1 MLSYDVVVAGGGPAG
16 IASALAAADE
26 GCRVALLERY
36 GCLGGG
42 ITSGYVRPFL
52 GVVNNPNIGVEIRER
67 IAAIEDFMS
76 PVEAAKVALAEMLHE
91 RGVDVRLQT
100 EPVEVIFRDGRSGV
114 TNDDSVADRKRIAG
128 IRAISKG
135 REYEFTGAAYIDAT
149 GDGDLAAMA
158 GARCEYGREGD
169 RLVQPTSIMFT
180 IEGIDPSIDWCICH
194 EEDWHTLPDGREFLD
209 ICHKACE
216 SGELPPSINIVR
228 LYATGRVGERM
239 VNATQANHV
248 NPLEPTEIFAAEV
261 ELRRQVR
268 IVVEFLRRNIPGF
281 EHIRVNGSAT
291 TLGARESRRI
301 IGDYILTDNDL
312 IVGARFDD
320 AIVHRAN
327 FCIDI
332 HNPDGAGQAER
343 NGRPYLCQDYDI
355 PYRSLTPLGFDNLL
369 CAGRNISGDHRAHAS
384 YRVMNICMAMGHAAG
399 LAAADMS
406 RHRRSSRDVDI
417 RAIQKKLGIVKP
429 DVD

>member
-1 MLSYDVVVAGGGPAG
+1 MLSYDVVVTGGGPAG

-52 GVVNNPNIGVEIRER
+52 GVVGNPNIGGEIRGR
-67 IAAIEDFMS
+67 IAALEDFMS
-76 PVEAAKVALAEMLHE
+76 PVEAAKAALAEMLHE

-100 EPVEVIFRDGRSGV
+100 EPIEVLRGG
-114 TNDDSVADRKRIAG
+114 ADIAQ
-128 IRAISKG
+128 IAAVSKG
-135 REYEFTGAAYIDAT
+135 RRYEFCANAYIDAT

-158 GARCEYGREGD
+158 GARYEYGREGD

-194 EEDWHTLPDGREFLD
+194 EEDWHTLPDGREFLN

-248 NPLEPTEIFAAEV
+248 NPLDATEIFAAEV

-406 RHRRSSRDVDI
+406 KNRRSSRSVDI

>member
-1 MLSYDVVVAGGGPAG
+1 MLSYDVVVVGGGPAG

-26 GCRVALLERY
+26 GCRVALLEKY

-52 GVVNNPNIGVEIRER
+52 GLVNNPNIGGEIRGR
-67 IAAIEDFMS
+67 IAALEDFMS

-100 EPVEVIFRDGRSGV
+100 EPAEVMRDGANI
-114 TNDDSVADRKRIAG
+114 TRIA
-128 IRAISKG
+128 AVSKG
-135 REYEFTGAAYIDAT
+135 GRYEFCANAYIDAT

-312 IVGARFDD
+312 IIGARFDD

-399 LAAADMS
+399 LAAADIS

>member
-1 MLSYDVVVAGGGPAG
+1 MLSYDVVVVGGGPAG

-26 GCRVALLERY
+26 GCRVALLEKY

-52 GVVNNPNIGVEIRER
+52 GVVNNPNIGGEIRGR
-67 IAAIEDFMS
+67 IAALEDFMS

-100 EPVEVIFRDGRSGV
+100 EPAEVMRDGANI
-114 TNDDSVADRKRIAG
+114 TRIA
-128 IRAISKG
+128 AVSKG
-135 REYEFTGAAYIDAT
+135 GRYEFCANAYIDAT

-158 GARCEYGREGD
+158 GARYEYGREGD

-228 LYATGRVGERM
+228 LYSTGRVGERM

-248 NPLEPTEIFAAEV
+248 NPLDATEIFAAEV

-301 IGDYILTDNDL
+301 VGDYILTDNDL

>member
-1 MLSYDVVVAGGGPAG
+1 MLSYDVVVVGGGPAG

-26 GCRVALLERY
+26 GCRVALLEKY

-52 GVVNNPNIGVEIRER
+52 GVVGNPNIGGEIRGR
-67 IAAIEDFMS
+67 IAALEDFMS
-76 PVEAAKVALAEMLHE
+76 PVEAAKAALAEMLYE

-100 EPVEVIFRDGRSGV
+100 EPIEVLRGG
-114 TNDDSVADRKRIAG
+114 ADIAK
-128 IRAISKG
+128 IAAVSKG
-135 REYEFTGAAYIDAT
+135 GRYEFCANAYIDAT

-158 GARCEYGREGD
+158 GASCEYGREGD

-301 IGDYILTDNDL
+301 VGDYILTDNDL

-399 LAAADMS
+399 LAASDMS

>member
-1 MLSYDVVVAGGGPAG
+1 MLSYDVVVVGGGPAG

-26 GCRVALLERY
+26 GCRVALLEKY

-52 GVVNNPNIGVEIRER
+52 GVVNNPNIGGEIRGR
-67 IAAIEDFMS
+67 IAALEDFMS

-100 EPVEVIFRDGRSGV
+100 EPTEVLRDGA
-114 TNDDSVADRKRIAG
+114 NIARIA
-128 IRAISKG
+128 AVSKG
-135 REYEFTGAAYIDAT
+135 GRYEFCANAYIDAT

-301 IGDYILTDNDL
+301 VGDYILTDNDL

-355 PYRSLTPLGFDNLL
+355 PYRSLTPFGFDNLL

-399 LAAADMS
+399 LAAADMAKYRRYS
-406 RHRRSSRDVDI
+406 RSVDI

>member
-1 MLSYDVVVAGGGPAG
+1 MLSYDVVITGGGPAG

-67 IAAIEDFMS
+67 IAALEDFMS

-100 EPVEVIFRDGRSGV
+100 EPVEVLRDGA
-114 TNDDSVADRKRIAG
+114 NIARIA
-128 IRAISKG
+128 AVSKG
-135 REYEFTGAAYIDAT
+135 GRYEFCANAYIDAT

-158 GARCEYGREGD
+158 GARYELGREGD

-301 IGDYILTDNDL
+301 VGDYILTDNDL

-369 CAGRNISGDHRAHAS
+369 CAGRNISGDHRAHDSEIA
-384 YRVMNICMAMGHAAG
+384 RNICMAMGHAAG
-399 LAAADMS
+399 LAAADMAK
-406 RHRRSSRDVDI
+406 HRRSSRDVDI

>member
-1 MLSYDVVVAGGGPAG
+1 MLSYDVVVVGGGPAG

-26 GCRVALLERY
+26 GCRVALLEKY

-52 GVVNNPNIGVEIRER
+52 GVVGNPNIGGEIRGR
-67 IAAIEDFMS
+67 IAALENFMS
-76 PVEAAKVALAEMLHE
+76 PVEAAKAALAEMLHE

-100 EPVEVIFRDGRSGV
+100 EPIEVLRGG
-114 TNDDSVADRKRIAG
+114 ADIAQ
-128 IRAISKG
+128 IAAVSKG
-135 REYEFTGAAYIDAT
+135 RRYEYRANAYIDAT

-158 GARCEYGREGD
+158 GARYEYGREGD

-194 EEDWHTLPDGREFLD
+194 EEDWHTLPDGREFLN

-228 LYATGRVGERM
+228 LYSTGRVGERM

-248 NPLEPTEIFAAEV
+248 NPLDATEIFAAEV

-399 LAAADMS
+399 LAAADMTK
-406 RHRRSSRDVDI
+406 HRRSSGDVEM
-417 RAIQKKLGIVKP
+417 RAVQKKLGIIKP
-429 DVD
+429 DVE

>member
-1 MLSYDVVVAGGGPAG
+1 MLSYDVVVVGGGPAG

-52 GVVNNPNIGVEIRER
+52 GVVNNPNIGGEIRGR
-67 IAAIEDFMS
+67 IAALEDFMS

-100 EPVEVIFRDGRSGV
+100 EPVEVLRDGA
-114 TNDDSVADRKRIAG
+114 NIARIA
-128 IRAISKG
+128 AVSKG
-135 REYEFTGAAYIDAT
+135 GRYEFCANAYIDAT

-158 GARCEYGREGD
+158 GARYELGREGD

-320 AIVHRAN
+320 VIVHRAN

-406 RHRRSSRDVDI
+406 KHRRSSRDVDI

>member
-1 MLSYDVVVAGGGPAG
+1 MLSYDVVVVGGGPAG

-26 GCRVALLERY
+26 GCRVALLEKY

-52 GVVNNPNIGVEIRER
+52 GVVNNPNIGGEIRGR
-67 IAAIEDFMS
+67 IAALEDFMS

-100 EPVEVIFRDGRSGV
+100 EPAEVMRDGANI
-114 TNDDSVADRKRIAG
+114 TRIA
-128 IRAISKG
+128 AVSKG
-135 REYEFTGAAYIDAT
+135 GRYEFCANAYIDAT

-301 IGDYILTDNDL
+301 VGDYILTDNDL

-369 CAGRNISGDHRAHAS
+369 SAGRNISGDHRAHAS

-399 LAAADMS
+399 LAAADMTK
-406 RHRRSSRDVDI
+406 HRRSSRDVDI

>member
-1 MLSYDVVVAGGGPAG
+1 MLSYDVVITGGGPAG

-26 GCRVALLERY
+26 GCRVALLEKY

-52 GVVNNPNIGVEIRER
+52 GLVNNPNIGGEIRGR
-67 IAAIEDFMS
+67 IAALEDFMS

-100 EPVEVIFRDGRSGV
+100 EPAEVLRDGANI
-114 TNDDSVADRKRIAG
+114 TRIA
-128 IRAISKG
+128 AVSKG
-135 REYEFTGAAYIDAT
+135 GRYEFCANAYIDAT

-312 IVGARFDD
+312 IIGARFDD

-417 RAIQKKLGIVKP
+417 RAIQKKLGIIKP

>member
-1 MLSYDVVVAGGGPAG
+1 MLSYDVVIVGGGPAG

-26 GCRVALLERY
+26 GCRVALLEKY

-67 IAAIEDFMS
+67 IAALEDFMS

-100 EPVEVIFRDGRSGV
+100 EPVEVLRDGA
-114 TNDDSVADRKRIAG
+114 NIARIA
-128 IRAISKG
+128 AVSKG
-135 REYEFTGAAYIDAT
+135 GRYEFCANAYIDAT

-180 IEGIDPSIDWCICH
+180 IEGINPSIDWCICH

-209 ICHKACE
+209 VCHKACE

-301 IGDYILTDNDL
+301 VGDYILTDNDL

-355 PYRSLTPLGFDNLL
+355 PYRSLTN
-369 CAGRNISGDHRAHAS
+369 
-384 YRVMNICMAMGHAAG
+384 
-399 LAAADMS
+399 
-406 RHRRSSRDVDI
+406 
-417 RAIQKKLGIVKP
+417 QKKMIVYVK
-429 DVD
+429 

>member
-1 MLSYDVVVAGGGPAG
+1 MLSYDVVVVGGGPAG

-26 GCRVALLERY
+26 GCRVALLEKY

-52 GVVNNPNIGVEIRER
+52 GVVGNPNIGGEIRGR
-67 IAAIEDFMS
+67 IAALENFMS
-76 PVEAAKVALAEMLHE
+76 PVEAAKAALAEMLHE

-100 EPVEVIFRDGRSGV
+100 EPIEVLRGG
-114 TNDDSVADRKRIAG
+114 ADIAQ
-128 IRAISKG
+128 IAAVSKG
-135 REYEFTGAAYIDAT
+135 RRYEYRANAYIDAT

-158 GARCEYGREGD
+158 GARYEYGREGD

-194 EEDWHTLPDGREFLD
+194 EEDWHTLPDGREFLN

-228 LYATGRVGERM
+228 LYSTGRVGERM

-248 NPLEPTEIFAAEV
+248 NPLDATEIFAAEV

-399 LAAADMS
+399 LAAADMAKY
-406 RHRRSSRDVDI
+406 RRSSRSVDI